1 MDERTTEVS
10 DVRDKETAFE
20 ENLATREGTGDE
32 MENKERHPSE
42 NFRDKASAT
51 LLELPVT
58 ANISLTYAEEA
69 CILRPIF
76 LLKKAKGCPDWDR
89 TAPMAMVEAS
99 VSTTKVLI
107 VCFLA
112 CTLVYGAVAVLG
124 YLMFGEDVKSQVT
137 FNLPSDKFS
146 SQVAIYT
153 TLVNPITKYALNLTP
168 AMIAIKNKVSFD
180 YNKKFTH
187 MIVGTF
193 YSTVIVAVTI
203 PLFGS
208 VMSIAGALLCM
219 SASILVPCV
228 CYMKISGAYKR

>member
-99 VSTTKVLI
+99 VSTTKVREKSERARTGIEDILFFNS
-107 VCFLA
+107 VK
-112 CTLVYGAVAVLG
+112 AVRAAV
-124 YLMFGEDVKSQVT
+124 V
-137 FNLPSDKFS
+137 
-146 SQVAIYT
+146 
-153 TLVNPITKYALNLTP
+153 
-168 AMIAIKNKVSFD
+168 
-180 YNKKFTH
+180 
-187 MIVGTF
+187 
-193 YSTVIVAVTI
+193 
-203 PLFGS
+203 
-208 VMSIAGALLCM
+208 
-219 SASILVPCV
+219 
-228 CYMKISGAYKR
+228 